1 MAEFINKLERPRKG
15 IGMAKNWIM
24 AWQEAGEDIEI
35 ITDKRFE
42 QLEQS

>member
-1 MAEFINKLERPRKG
+1 MAEFINKLERPREG
-15 IGMAKNWIM
+15 IGMAKKLDNGM
-24 AWQEAGEDIEI
+24 AGGGGDIEI

>member
-1 MAEFINKLERPRKG
+1 MEELINKLEKPREG

-24 AWQEAGEDIEI
+24 AWQEAGEEIEI

-42 QLEQS
+42 PLEQS